1 LGTRVGDVTALGDG
15 FTSALAIEL
24 PSCRERERERE
35 RGKIKQIEKVLEFL
49 EQIHVFFKSKETEA
63 IFFFSAKEREL
74 KNYYII
80 SP

>member
-1 LGTRVGDVTALGDG
+1 MSPPWGMDLQA
-15 FTSALAIEL
+15 
-24 PSCRERERERE
+24 PSPSNCHPVERERERERE